1 MCEQCDTWKESSLMK
16 ILKELRTA
24 NGITQ
29 ADLAKILKISSST
42 IGMYEQGRR
51 EPDKKIL
58 LAMADYFK
66 VTTDY
71 LLGHIPVTSNTTVN
85 GDNNGTISTTTGSI
99 NNSTINNGTI
109 NGNIITPSTTEN
121 DTCQMYHA
129 LSAEAKGQIDNLVK
143 MLHDMENKK

>member
-1 MCEQCDTWKESSLMK
+1 MK

-71 LLGHIPVTSNTTVN
+71 LLGHIPATSNTTVN
-85 GDNNGTISTTTGSI
+85 GDNNGTISTTTGTI
-99 NNSTINNGTI
+99 NNSPINNGTINGTI
-109 NGNIITPSTTEN
+109 NGNIITPSATEN

>member
-1 MCEQCDTWKESSLMK
+1 MK

>member
-1 MCEQCDTWKESSLMK
+1 MSKNNKNKEILSQNLQGLMDIHK
-16 ILKELRTA
+16 KTRQDVADALGIKYTRVADWLTCRTYPRQDILGEL
-24 NGITQ
+24 
-29 ADLAKILKISSST
+29 
-42 IGMYEQGRR
+42 
-51 EPDKKIL
+51 
-58 LAMADYFK
+58 ADYFK
-66 VTTDY
+66 VPCSALVDPPAT
-71 LLGHIPVTSNTTVN
+71 INNTVN

-129 LSAEAKGQIDNLVK
+129 LSAEARGQIDNLVK

>member
-1 MCEQCDTWKESSLMK
+1 MK

-71 LLGHIPVTSNTTVN
+71 LLGHIPATASTTVN

>member
-1 MCEQCDTWKESSLMK
+1 MK

-71 LLGHIPVTSNTTVN
+71 LLGHIPATSNTTVT
-85 GDNNGTISTTTGSI
+85 GDNNSTATTGTIS
-99 NNSTINNGTI
+99 NSTINGTINTGTI
-109 NGNIITPSTTEN
+109 NGNIITPSATEN

>member
-1 MCEQCDTWKESSLMK
+1 MK

-99 NNSTINNGTI
+99 NNGTINNGTI
-109 NGNIITPSTTEN
+109 NGNIINPSTTEN

>member
-1 MCEQCDTWKESSLMK
+1 MK

-29 ADLAKILKISSST
+29 AELAKVLKISSST

-71 LLGHIPVTSNTTVN
+71 LLGHIPATSNTTVN